1 VQTTA
6 ADHGEAVSFKVVF
19 KKTTHDVTFG
29 LQQTAGELKDH
40 LSKLTGV
47 PVVMMKL
54 MYKGAVKDDCKT
66 LGELRVTSG
75 AKMMV
80 VGSTVTEVMEV
91 ATSVPGTDAKQKDES
106 TG

>member
-1 VQTTA
+1 
-6 ADHGEAVSFKVVF
+6 
-19 KKTTHDVTFG
+19 
-29 LQQTAGELKDH
+29 
-40 LSKLTGV
+40 
-47 PVVMMKL
+47 MMKL

-106 TG
+106 TGVAREPLCKQRVCSFSVCCISISMGLCGLAS

>member
-54 MYKGAVKDDCKT
+54 MYKGEDC
-66 LGELRVTSG
+66 G
-75 AKMMV
+75 A
-80 VGSTVTEVMEV
+80 EVMCFLFRFDCSIWLV
-91 ATSVPGTDAKQKDES
+91 
-106 TG
+106 

>member
-1 VQTTA
+1 MV
-6 ADHGEAVSFKVVF
+6 
-19 KKTTHDVTFG
+19 
-29 LQQTAGELKDH
+29 
-40 LSKLTGV
+40 GV
-47 PVVMMKL
+47 
-54 MYKGAVKDDCKT
+54 GAVKDDCKT

>member
-1 VQTTA
+1 
-6 ADHGEAVSFKVVF
+6 
-19 KKTTHDVTFG
+19 
-29 LQQTAGELKDH
+29 
-40 LSKLTGV
+40 
-47 PVVMMKL
+47 MMKL

-106 TG
+106 TGVAREPLCKQRPHSQVIEKGKPDDALPAIKGKKVITITTV